1 MLERDLNTLGLNDE
15 ESKVYLTVLGLG
27 GSYASTIANK
37 AGVAR
42 VNCYYVLESLRKKGL
57 ITINLKEN
65 VKFFVAEPPQVLINQ
80 MEEKYNTARKL
91 VPQLMALTSEHGFKP
106 VIRTYEGVDGIKSI
120 FDQTLSAESEVLG
133 YTNLEALG
141 ELLPEYLPAYTEKLV
156 KKKTKV
162 RWLSPSSEKSREFLK
177 TFYPKNFPPELVEIL
192 FVNPKEF
199 AFENQIAI
207 YDNKVAITSL
217 NPDELIGVLIESSVY
232 ARTQR
237 AVFNLSWLGATAFVA
252 Q

>member
-1 MLERDLNTLGLNDE
+1 MLERELEALGLSKE
-15 ESKVYLTVLGLG
+15 ESKVYLTVLELG
-27 GSYASTIANK
+27 GSFASTIANK
-37 AGVAR
+37 AGVPR
-42 VNCYYVLESLRKKGL
+42 VNCYYILETLRKRGL

-65 VKFFVAEPPQVLINQ
+65 VKFFVAEPPQVLMNQ
-80 MEEKYNTARKL
+80 MEEKFNVAKKL
-91 VPQLMALTSEHGFKP
+91 VPQLMSLTSSHGFKP
-106 VIRTYEGVDGIKSI
+106 IIRSYQGLDGIKSL
-120 FDQTLSAESEVLG
+120 FEQTLEAKSEVMG

-141 ELLPEYLPAYTEKLV
+141 DLLPDFLPAYTEKLV
-156 KKKTKV
+156 KKEIKV
-162 RWLSPSSEKSREFLK
+162 RWLSPSSDKGRQFLK
-177 TFYPKNFPPELVEIL
+177 RFYPKNFPQELVEIL

-217 NPDELIGVLIESSVY
+217 NPDELIGVMIESPVY
-232 ARTQR
+232 ARTQT